1 MEATQIAEKYN
12 LIAPIAE
19 QPQYNAFHRE
29 RFEVDYAPLFDQ
41 FKYGTTI
48 WSPLAGGLL
57 TGKYNDGIPE
67 GSRLHNHKDVFSSLI
82 KELESPEGKEKIEK
96 VQKLTKIA
104 EKMGGSASQLALAWA
119 AKNENVS
126 TVILGATKPEQI
138 VDNCKALSLLAK
150 LTPEHME
157 EIESILGNKP
167 AGPSKFGRE
176 R

>member
-1 MEATQIAEKYN
+1 M
-12 LIAPIAE
+12 
-19 QPQYNAFHRE
+19 
-29 RFEVDYAPLFDQ
+29 
-41 FKYGTTI
+41 
-48 WSPLAGGLL
+48 

-67 GSRLHNHKDVFSSLI
+67 GSRLHNHKDVYGSLI
-82 KELESPEGKEKIEK
+82 KSLESPEGKAKIEK

-104 EKMGGSASQLALAWA
+104 EDLGGSASQLALAWA

-157 EIESILGNKP
+157 EIESILDNKP
-167 AGPSKFGRE
+167 AAPSKYGRE